1 MQHSKTYRKL
11 SRQRHHY
18 RALMRNLAFSL
29 FQHER
34 IKTTMPKAKEAR
46 RFAEKIITLG
56 KKGSLHDR
64 RRAMALMGN
73 KIIHHGDSK
82 KEDVIGKVFG
92 ELAERYKNRAGG
104 YTRII
109 RLPRE
114 RAGDAASMVLFEL
127 VDAPEDKLF
136 KVPGDEAD
144 SKEKPKKAEK
154 KSVEGSESDQTE
166 KEAKSA

>member
-1 MQHSKTYRKL
+1 MRHAKTYRKL

-18 RALMRNLAFSL
+18 RALMRNMAFSL

-34 IKTTMPKAKEAR
+34 MKTTMPKAKEAR
-46 RFAEKIITLG
+46 RFVEKIITLG

-73 KIIHHGDSK
+73 KIMHLGNGEK
-82 KEDVIGKVFG
+82 VDVVGKVFT
-92 ELAERYKNRAGG
+92 ELAERYKKRAGG

-127 VDAPEDKLF
+127 VDAPESKLF
-136 KVPGDEAD
+136 KTTD
-144 SKEKPKKAEK
+144 SEETQAAAPKKSTKK
-154 KSVEGSESDQTE
+154 KSSAKKKTDETASED
-166 KEAKSA
+166 AA